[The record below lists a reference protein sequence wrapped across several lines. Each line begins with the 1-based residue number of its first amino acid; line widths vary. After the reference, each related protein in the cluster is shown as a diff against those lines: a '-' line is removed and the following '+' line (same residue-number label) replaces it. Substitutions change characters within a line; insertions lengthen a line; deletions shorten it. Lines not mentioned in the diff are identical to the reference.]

1 MTTPEPQAPH
11 PSDEVARAV
20 AGDEAALTALLKR
33 LGADLRVFMSRQI
46 GANWRSV
53 IDEDDVLQVTYLE
66 VFLRITHFVPPA
78 GTDAAPR
85 DAAFRAWLYRIA
97 ENNLK
102 DAIRGLERAKRPDPR
117 KRLHAKT
124 EEDSFVELVEALGAT
139 NTTPSRV
146 AARDEAAG
154 FIKRTLAR
162 LPPAYEQVIKLY
174 DLQGKSA
181 AEVAALLGK
190 TEGAVFMLR
199 ARAHDRLKELMGT
212 ESMFF
217 SNVS

>member
-1 MTTPEPQAPH
+1 MTTPQPPN
-11 PSDEVARAV
+11 PSPTDDVARAV
-20 AGDEAALTALLKR
+20 AGDEAALTGLLKR
-33 LGADLRVFMSRQI
+33 LGPDLRMHMARQI
-46 GANWRSV
+46 GATWRSV
-53 IDEDDVLQVTYLE
+53 IDEDDILQVTYLE
-66 VFLRITHFVPPA
+66 VFLRVTQFVVPP
-78 GTDAAPR
+78 DAAGPG
-85 DAAFRAWLYRIA
+85 AESAFRGWLFRIA

-117 KRLHAKT
+117 KRVHAKT

-181 AEVAALLGK
+181 AEVAALVGK

-199 ARAHDRLKELMGT
+199 ARAHDRLKELLGT